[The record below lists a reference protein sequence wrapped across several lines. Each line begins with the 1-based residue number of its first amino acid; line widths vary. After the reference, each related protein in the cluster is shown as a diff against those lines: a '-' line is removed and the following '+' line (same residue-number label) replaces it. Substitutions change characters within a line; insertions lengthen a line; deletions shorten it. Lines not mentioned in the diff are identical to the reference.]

1 MYIWYNFWYMM
12 KIKDII
18 LKNNILVAPMAG
30 VTDRAFRETIYSI
43 SDIGVIFNEM
53 VSAKAICYNDSKT
66 LKMLLPFDGEDKYI
80 RGIQLFGSDPMDF
93 KKAIIKI
100 RESNLKIDIIDINM
114 GCPAPKIV
122 KSGSGCF
129 LLKDLS
135 KIREIAE
142 SARSVWDK
150 VLSFKIRIGISE
162 DNINAL
168 EVAKILEESGA
179 DFITV
184 HGRTYEGMF
193 SSPINYS
200 VIKKVKDELSIP
212 VIFNGGIFTLEDAN
226 TAISKTGC
234 DGIMLARGIMNNPF
248 LGREIISQKYASKD
262 ELISLIKKHYLL
274 NIKYAGEE
282 IGTKE
287 FRKNFIWYSKLFK
300 GANNIR
306 SKINELVDEKSF
318 NTLLNELKDLELKRE

>member
-1 MYIWYNFWYMM
+1 MKIKEL
-12 KIKDII
+12 KIKDIV

-30 VTDRAFRETIYSI
+30 VTNRAFREAIYSV
-43 SDIGVIFNEM
+43 SDIGVVFNEM

-66 LKMLLPFDGEDKYI
+66 LDMLLPFDGEDEYI
-80 RGIQLFGSDPMDF
+80 RGIQLFGSDPIDF
-93 KKAIIKI
+93 KNAIIKI

-129 LLKDLS
+129 LLKDLF

-142 SARSVWDK
+142 SVRSVWDK

-168 EVAKILEESGA
+168 EVAKILEDAGA

-193 SSPINYS
+193 SSPINYA
-200 VIKKVKDELSIP
+200 VIKEIKSKLSIP

-226 TAISKTGC
+226 LAISKTGC

-248 LGREIISQKYASKD
+248 LGRGIILEKYANKLEIID
-262 ELISLIKKHYLL
+262 LMKKHYLL
-274 NIKYAGEE
+274 NIKYYGEE
-282 IGTKE
+282 VGTKE

-300 GANNIR
+300 GANNTR
-306 SKINELVDEKSF
+306 AKIGELIDEKSF
-318 NTLLNELKDLELKRE
+318 NTLLNELKDLELKRD